1 MTWARREPLAA
12 PRSERTRTGVTS
24 TSVVRSPPPTAPRAE
39 GPSGWRSSIHSPA
52 ADATTISVAMAPE
65 IHNAI
70 RRPHAVGSCRSV
82 GRTARS
88 LPRSC
93 TAIAPIVLTS
103 HHVPAAHARRGSS
116 EPRPASDGDQLTLG
130 QALPLDDGCDAAL
143 LESGDQPPH
152 PGETGVVLVA
162 GRDDLRAVD
171 PVLQLV
177 LDGPPH
183 PVPVGFQIRQD

>member
-24 TSVVRSPPPTAPRAE
+24 TSVVRSPPRNASRA
-39 GPSGWRSSIHSPA
+39 
-52 ADATTISVAMAPE
+52 
-65 IHNAI
+65 
-70 RRPHAVGSCRSV
+70 
-82 GRTARS
+82 
-88 LPRSC
+88 
-93 TAIAPIVLTS
+93 
-103 HHVPAAHARRGSS
+103 
-116 EPRPASDGDQLTLG
+116 
-130 QALPLDDGCDAAL
+130 QALPPADGCDAAL
-143 LESGDQPPH
+143 LESGAQPPH

-183 PVPVGFQIRQD
+183 PVPVGFQIRQDHA